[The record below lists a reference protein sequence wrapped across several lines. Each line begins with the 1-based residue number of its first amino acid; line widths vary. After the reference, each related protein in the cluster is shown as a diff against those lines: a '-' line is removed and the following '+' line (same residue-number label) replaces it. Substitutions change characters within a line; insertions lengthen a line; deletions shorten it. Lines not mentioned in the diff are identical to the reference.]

1 MERSIP
7 RPNPFPLFLKTA
19 TGRTLRLAVAGVLVM
34 AGGARPAAANEV
46 AIEVLKLSYEGI
58 ELEGRAVRG
67 GRNIA
72 YTRAAIA
79 KLLDDNKVADGT
91 TEQFFTIEISEGRIA
106 NTVAIGKVFTVC
118 TEKQKKLCMTAR
130 RLK

>member
-1 MERSIP
+1 MERSIR
-7 RPNPFPLFLKTA
+7 RPNPLPEFPRTVA
-19 TGRTLRLAVAGVLVM
+19 GRTLRFAIAGVLVM
-34 AGGARPAAANEV
+34 AGGARPAVANEV

-58 ELEGRAVRG
+58 ELEGRAIRG

-106 NTVAIGKVFTVC
+106 NTVAVGRVFTVC

>member
-1 MERSIP
+1 MERLIRCPKPLPEFP
-7 RPNPFPLFLKTA
+7 RTA
-19 TGRTLRLAVAGVLVM
+19 TGRTLRFAIAGVLVM
-34 AGGARPAAANEV
+34 AGGARPAVANEV

-58 ELEGRAVRG
+58 ELEGRAIRG

-106 NTVAIGKVFTVC
+106 NTVAVGRVFTVC